1 LFYIPKK
8 REKEEG
14 VGEGMMIGALERST
28 KKKSSQEEEEEE
40 EALLWVDKYRPKTL
54 DTLDIH
60 PEWTEKLSR

>member
-8 REKEEG
+8 REKEKG

-28 KKKSSQEEEEEE
+28 KKKSSQEE